1 MTHPDAGA
9 PTPDG
14 TVPAAQPPADPWA
27 SPTTAT
33 ELAPGPLAFAATDVL
48 ATDVPPAPRRRFGPV
63 RIALA
68 AGVVLA
74 LLVGVGAY
82 AASML
87 SPDKRP
93 EEFTPATVV
102 AFAGLDLA
110 ASLEQQIKLL
120 KVAKDLPEGAKD
132 GKGFL
137 EAWLKKAGLDGVDVK
152 RDIISWLD
160 KRVAVSL
167 LPNGKDEPYALIAAA
182 TNDDAK
188 AVEGLKR
195 VDAAIK
201 DTDLGF
207 VVRDGGAL
215 IAIGTRDAQAAA
227 TRAAD
232 EAARNPLSSS
242 PAFKDAAARLD
253 DDQLLTVWADFGA
266 IGDMVKAVGEKS
278 LVQLGDT
285 SGTLILGVR
294 ATTDGFDARY
304 HLTGTSAGTAAAG
317 GGDALAKVAAMPGDT
332 QIGAA
337 TKLPDTLAANNVASM
352 LFGGLFGFG
361 AFSSFGDLSEVE
373 RVEPGEEFDPGDMPG
388 FPGLTEAENKEIK
401 KLLAKDPQKLT
412 KAESDR
418 LDELTQKMMGSGG
431 GMDYGPDKDFRAET
445 EKYLKALSG
454 AAITVAVTHA
464 PDKPAARIVAET
476 TSADAAAT
484 LKDAVG
490 SMSPTGLVADVQ
502 GNTVTATTEGYTAGA
517 GKLGDKPEFQRATA
531 GGPANA
537 NTVLYVD
544 LATVAKSDKGD
555 PVPVKTIAL
564 VQATTGDTTSGL
576 LRLIIA

>member
-14 TVPAAQPPADPWA
+14 TVPAAQPPADP
-27 SPTTAT
+27 
-33 ELAPGPLAFAATDVL
+33 G
-48 ATDVPPAPRRRFGPV
+48 PRRRRPPNSHPGRSRSRPPTCSP
-63 RIALA
+63 RTSHRPRA
-68 AGVVLA
+68 
-74 LLVGVGAY
+74 
-82 AASML
+82 AASAPSGSRWPPAWY
-87 SPDKRP
+87 SPCWSASGRTRP
-93 EEFTPATVV
+93 RCSAPTSGPRSSP
-102 AFAGLDLA
+102 GHGGRLRGPGPGRQPGA
-110 ASLEQQIKLL
+110 ADQAAQGRQ
-120 KVAKDLPEGAKD
+120 DLPEGAKD